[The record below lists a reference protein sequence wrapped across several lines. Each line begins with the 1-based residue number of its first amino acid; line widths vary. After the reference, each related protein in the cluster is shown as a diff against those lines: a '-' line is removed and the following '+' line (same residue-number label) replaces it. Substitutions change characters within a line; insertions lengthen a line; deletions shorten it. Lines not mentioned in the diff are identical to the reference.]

1 MKYTHEELNKRCE
14 KYFEELIE
22 KGTDPDE
29 IQDLCVIFLEN
40 GGRKYVPKWYS
51 KKKALEEDF
60 EKELVP
66 FAEDNKDAV
75 YYIDPISYAD
85 DLYERLYNILITLT
99 KRETSVLYY
108 RFGENLTLD
117 QTKKIFNV
125 TRERIRQVEAKALRR
140 IRHPWR
146 SRNIRD
152 FVDAYNSGTFYNIYI
167 DKPESISGS
176 NDFLKIFKEAC
187 NYLAEN
193 KSVDVLTEPVKK
205 KPLARN
211 VDTSNLSLEEIA
223 IVWDE
228 YRNVLLSNPDAV
240 VTKPK
245 KTIAEK
251 ISAKRIKDDAI
262 SENIRKIKY
271 ICDKYSVRSNAHI
284 HAEYMKYMSN
294 LFMYIKMDSCT
305 ALKNKETEYRLRFSK
320 SLLRETKELS
330 ERKNINISAICEHIA
345 EYYPWSEKWCIQPLY
360 SMDFEWARYNTEL
373 LPAEL
378 SKAIYEITRYHNALR
393 YYRIPFIEVLK
404 EYDNIT
410 GAKTTENIMTEIE
423 KFANNNKCK
432 GIVQDVVEEYPE
444 YKKSPFIFVS
454 ENDARKHSALDGRNI
469 DNNWKR
475 EFKISKSIYDGNSTR
490 AERFKTKIKYST
502 SERKKSIADRRREV
516 GLSILKRIK
525 NHEYDPS
532 NFCYILSEA
541 YKLIYGSQGSM
552 RIYHSLQTMKDYNY
566 NAFENIEKYIDFV
579 NSNTDWILTIINN
592 MVKRRIIDIKYN
604 TIDFSRSCNLIDKYM
619 ETRSIES
626 VIHGT
631 IYRNIEDYDEFGCK
645 LSQLDHHYVA
655 LFDIVYMLK
664 ACCEYKR
671 F

>member
-1 MKYTHEELNKRCE
+1 MKYTREELNKRCE

-22 KGTDPDE
+22 KGIDPDE

-125 TRERIRQVEAKALRR
+125 TRERIRQVEAKALRK

-152 FVDAYNSGTFYNIYI
+152 FIDAYNSGTFYNIYI

-205 KPLARN
+205 KPLVRN

-284 HAEYMKYMSN
+284 HTEYMKYMSN

-305 ALKNKETEYRLRFSK
+305 ALKNKETECRLKFSK

-330 ERKNINISAICEHIA
+330 EKHNINISAICEHIA
-345 EYYPWSEKWCIQPLY
+345 EYYPWNEKWFITALY
-360 SMDFEWARYNTEL
+360 AMDFEWARYNTAL
-373 LPAEL
+373 LPAPL
-378 SKAIYEITRYHNALR
+378 SKAIYEITRYHNTLR
-393 YYRIPFIEVLK
+393 YYHIPFIEVLK
-404 EYDNIT
+404 EYDKIAGT
-410 GAKTTENIMTEIE
+410 KTTENVLVEME
-423 KFANNNKCK
+423 KFIGNNKCK
-432 GIVQDVVEEYPE
+432 GIVQDIIEEYPQYE
-444 YKKSPFIFVS
+444 KSPFIFVS
-454 ENDARKHSALDGRNI
+454 EDDRKHSALDGRDI

-490 AERFKTKIKYST
+490 AERFKAKIKYSA
-502 SERKKSIADRRREV
+502 SEHKKSIADRRREV

-532 NFCYILSEA
+532 NFCSILSEA
-541 YKLIYGSQGSM
+541 YKLIYGSRGSM
-552 RIYHSLQTMKDYNY
+552 RIYHSVQTMKDYNY
-566 NAFENIEKYIDFV
+566 NAFKNIEKYIDFV
-579 NSNTDWILTIINN
+579 NSNTDWVLTIISN
-592 MVKRRIIDIKYN
+592 MIKRRIIDIKYN

-626 VIHGT
+626 VIDGT

-645 LSQLDHHYVA
+645 LPQLDHHYVA

-664 ACCEYKR
+664 SCCEYKR

>member
-14 KYFEELIE
+14 KYFEELTK
-22 KGTDPDE
+22 KGIDPDE

-66 FAEDNKDAV
+66 FAEDNRDAI

-125 TRERIRQVEAKALRR
+125 TRERIRQVEAKALRK

-187 NYLAEN
+187 NYLTEN

-271 ICDKYSVRSNAHI
+271 ICNKYSVRSNAHI
-284 HAEYMKYMSN
+284 HTEYMKYMSN

-305 ALKNKETEYRLRFSK
+305 ALKNKETECRLKFSK

-330 ERKNINISAICEHIA
+330 EKYNINISAICEHIA
-345 EYYPWSEKWCIQPLY
+345 EYYPWSEKWFITALY
-360 SMDFEWARYNTEL
+360 AMDFEWARYNTAL
-373 LPAEL
+373 LPAPL
-378 SKAIYEITRYHNALR
+378 SEAIYEITRYHNALR
-393 YYRIPFIEVLK
+393 YYHIPFIEVLK
-404 EYDNIT
+404 EYDKIAGT
-410 GAKTTENIMTEIE
+410 KTTENVLVEME
-423 KFANNNKCK
+423 KFIDNNKCK
-432 GIVQDVVEEYPE
+432 GIVQDIIEEYPQYE
-444 YKKSPFIFVS
+444 KSPFIFVS
-454 ENDARKHSALDGRNI
+454 EDDRKHSALDGRDI

-475 EFKISKSIYDGNSTR
+475 EFKISKSIYDGNLTR
-490 AERFKTKIKYST
+490 AERFKTKIKYSA

-525 NHEYDPS
+525 NHEYDPP
-532 NFCYILSEA
+532 NFCSILSEA

-579 NSNTDWILTIINN
+579 NSNTDWVLTIISN

-626 VIHGT
+626 VIDGT

-645 LSQLDHHYVA
+645 LPQLDHHYVA

>member
-22 KGTDPDE
+22 KGIDADE

-40 GGRKYVPKWYS
+40 GGRKYIPKLYL
-51 KKKALEEDF
+51 KEKAYKEEF

-125 TRERIRQVEAKALRR
+125 TRERIRQVEAKALRK

-152 FVDAYNSGTFYNIYI
+152 FIDAYNSGMFYNVYI

-176 NDFLKIFKEAC
+176 NDFLKVFKEAC
-187 NYLAEN
+187 DYLAEN
-193 KSVDVLTEPVKK
+193 KSVDILTEPVKK
-205 KPLARN
+205 KPLVRD

-228 YRNVLLSNPDAV
+228 YRNVLLSNPYAV

-284 HAEYMKYMSN
+284 HTEYMKYMSN

-305 ALKNKETEYRLRFSK
+305 ALKNKETECRLKFSK

-330 ERKNINISAICEHIA
+330 EKHNINISAICEHIA
-345 EYYPWSEKWCIQPLY
+345 EYYPWSEKWFITALY
-360 SMDFEWARYNTEL
+360 AMDFEWARYNTAL
-373 LPAEL
+373 LPAPL

-393 YYRIPFIEVLK
+393 YYHIPFIEVLK
-404 EYDNIT
+404 EYDKIAGT
-410 GAKTTENIMTEIE
+410 KTTENVLVEME
-423 KFANNNKCK
+423 KFIDNNKCK
-432 GIVQDVVEEYPE
+432 GIVQDIIEEYPQYE
-444 YKKSPFIFVS
+444 KSPFIFVS
-454 ENDARKHSALDGRNI
+454 EDDRKHSALDGRDI

-532 NFCYILSEA
+532 NFCSILSEA

-579 NSNTDWILTIINN
+579 NGNTDWVLTIISN

-655 LFDIVYMLK
+655 LFDIIYMLK

>member
-1 MKYTHEELNKRCE
+1 MKYTHEEINKRCE
-14 KYFEELIE
+14 KYFEELTE
-22 KGTDPDE
+22 KGIDPDE

-125 TRERIRQVEAKALRR
+125 TRERIRQVEAKALRK
-140 IRHPWR
+140 IRHPCR

-167 DKPESISGS
+167 DKPESVSGS

-187 NYLAEN
+187 NYLTEN

-205 KPLARN
+205 KPLVRN

-251 ISAKRIKDDAI
+251 ISAKRIKDDTI

-271 ICDKYSVRSNAHI
+271 ICNKYSVRSNAHI
-284 HAEYMKYMSN
+284 HTEYMKYMSN
-294 LFMYIKMDSCT
+294 LFMYIKMDPCT
-305 ALKNKETEYRLRFSK
+305 ALKNKETECRLKFSK

-330 ERKNINISAICEHIA
+330 EKHNINISAICEHIA
-345 EYYPWSEKWCIQPLY
+345 EYYPWSEKWFITALY
-360 SMDFEWARYNTEL
+360 AMDFEWARYNTAL
-373 LPAEL
+373 LPVPL

-404 EYDNIT
+404 EYDKIAGT
-410 GAKTTENIMTEIE
+410 KTTENVLAEME
-423 KFANNNKCK
+423 KFIDNNKCK
-432 GIVQDVVEEYPE
+432 GIVRDIIEEYPQYE
-444 YKKSPFIFVS
+444 KSPFIFVS
-454 ENDARKHSALDGRNI
+454 EDDRKHSALDGRDI

-525 NHEYDPS
+525 NHEYDPP
-532 NFCYILSEA
+532 NFCSILSEA

-579 NSNTDWILTIINN
+579 NSNTDWVLTIISN

-626 VIHGT
+626 VIDGT

-645 LSQLDHHYVA
+645 LPQLDHHYVA

>member
-22 KGTDPDE
+22 KGVDMDE
-29 IQDLCVIFLEN
+29 VQDLCIIFLEN

-125 TRERIRQVEAKALRR
+125 TRERIRQVEAKALRK

-152 FVDAYNSGTFYNIYI
+152 FIDAYNSGTFYNIYI

-205 KPLARN
+205 KQLVRN

-284 HAEYMKYMSN
+284 HTEYMKYMSN

-305 ALKNKETEYRLRFSK
+305 ALKNKETECRLKFSK

-330 ERKNINISAICEHIA
+330 EKHNINISAICEHIA
-345 EYYPWSEKWCIQPLY
+345 EYYPWNEKWFITALY
-360 SMDFEWARYNTEL
+360 AMDFEWARYNTAL
-373 LPAEL
+373 LPAPL

-393 YYRIPFIEVLK
+393 YYHIPFIEVLK
-404 EYDNIT
+404 EYDKIAGT
-410 GAKTTENIMTEIE
+410 KTTENVLVEME
-423 KFANNNKCK
+423 KFIGNNKCK
-432 GIVQDVVEEYPE
+432 GIVQDIIEEYPQYE
-444 YKKSPFIFVS
+444 KSPFIFVS
-454 ENDARKHSALDGRNI
+454 EDDRKHSALDGRDI

-490 AERFKTKIKYST
+490 AERFKAKIKYSA
-502 SERKKSIADRRREV
+502 SEHKKSIADRRREV

-532 NFCYILSEA
+532 NFCSILSEA
-541 YKLIYGSQGSM
+541 YKLIYGSRGSM
-552 RIYHSLQTMKDYNY
+552 RIYHSVQTMKDYNY

-579 NSNTDWILTIINN
+579 NSNTDWVLTIISN

-626 VIHGT
+626 VIDGT

-645 LSQLDHHYVA
+645 LPQLDHHYVA

-664 ACCEYKR
+664 SCCEYKR

>member
-1 MKYTHEELNKRCE
+1 MKYTREELNKRCE

-22 KGTDPDE
+22 KGIDPDE

-125 TRERIRQVEAKALRR
+125 TRERIRQVEAKALRK

-152 FVDAYNSGTFYNIYI
+152 FIDAYNSGTFYNIYI

-205 KPLARN
+205 KPLVRN

-284 HAEYMKYMSN
+284 HTEYMKYMSN

-305 ALKNKETEYRLRFSK
+305 ALKNKETECRLKFSK

-330 ERKNINISAICEHIA
+330 EKHNINISAICEHIA
-345 EYYPWSEKWCIQPLY
+345 EYYPWNEKWFITALY
-360 SMDFEWARYNTEL
+360 AMDFEWARYNTAL
-373 LPAEL
+373 LPAPL

-393 YYRIPFIEVLK
+393 YYHIPFIEVLK
-404 EYDNIT
+404 EYDKIAGT
-410 GAKTTENIMTEIE
+410 KTTENVLVEME
-423 KFANNNKCK
+423 KFIGNNKCK
-432 GIVQDVVEEYPE
+432 GIVQDIIEEYPQYE
-444 YKKSPFIFVS
+444 KSPFIFVS
-454 ENDARKHSALDGRNI
+454 EDDRKHSALDGRDI

-490 AERFKTKIKYST
+490 AERFKAKIKYSA
-502 SERKKSIADRRREV
+502 SEHKKSIADRRREV

-532 NFCYILSEA
+532 NFCSILSEA
-541 YKLIYGSQGSM
+541 YKLIYGSRGSM
-552 RIYHSLQTMKDYNY
+552 RIYHSVQTMKDYNY
-566 NAFENIEKYIDFV
+566 NAFKNIEKYIDFV
-579 NSNTDWILTIINN
+579 NSNTDWVLTIISN
-592 MVKRRIIDIKYN
+592 MIKRRIIDIKYN

-626 VIHGT
+626 VIDGT

-645 LSQLDHHYVA
+645 LPQLDHHYVA

-664 ACCEYKR
+664 SCCEYKR

>member
-22 KGTDPDE
+22 KGIDADE

-40 GGRKYVPKWYS
+40 GGRKYIPKLYL
-51 KKKALEEDF
+51 KEKAYKEEF

-66 FAEDNKDAV
+66 FAEDNKDAI

-125 TRERIRQVEAKALRR
+125 TRERIRQVEAKALRK

-152 FVDAYNSGTFYNIYI
+152 FVDAYNSGMFYNIYI

-187 NYLAEN
+187 NYLTEN

-205 KPLARN
+205 KPLVRN

-240 VTKPK
+240 ITKPK

-271 ICDKYSVRSNAHI
+271 ICNKYSVRSNAHI

-294 LFMYIKMDSCT
+294 LFMYIKMDSCV

-330 ERKNINISAICEHIA
+330 EKDNINISAICEHIA
-345 EYYPWSEKWCIQPLY
+345 EYYPWGEKWFITALY
-360 SMDFEWARYNTEL
+360 AMDFEWARDNIAL
-373 LPAEL
+373 LPAVL
-378 SKAIYEITRYHNALR
+378 DKAIYEITRYHNALR
-393 YYRIPFIEVLK
+393 YYHIPFIEVLK
-404 EYDNIT
+404 EYDNIAGT
-410 GAKTTENIMTEIE
+410 KTTENVMAEME
-423 KFANNNKCK
+423 KFVDNSKCE
-432 GIVQDVVEEYPE
+432 GTVQDIIEEYPQYE
-444 YKKSPFIFVS
+444 KSPFIFVS
-454 ENDARKHSALDGRNI
+454 NDDGRKHSVLDERVI
-469 DNNWKR
+469 DSNWKR
-475 EFKISKSIYDGNSTR
+475 EFRISKSIYDGNLTR
-490 AERFKTKIKYST
+490 SERLKNKLKYSA
-502 SERKKSIADRRREV
+502 SEREKPIIERRREV

-532 NFCYILSEA
+532 NFCSILSEA
-541 YKLIYGSQGSM
+541 YKLIYGSRSSM
-552 RIYHSLQTMKDYNY
+552 RIYHSVQTLKDYNY
-566 NAFENIEKYIDFV
+566 DTFENIEKYIDFA
-579 NSNTDWILTIINN
+579 NSNTDWVLTIINN
-592 MVKRRIIDIKYN
+592 MVKRRIVDIKYN

-631 IYRNIEDYDEFGCK
+631 IYRNIEDYDEFGCR

-655 LFDIVYMLK
+655 LFDIIYMLK

>member
-125 TRERIRQVEAKALRR
+125 TRERIRQVEAKALRK

-152 FVDAYNSGTFYNIYI
+152 FVDAYNSGMFYNVYI

-176 NDFLKIFKEAC
+176 NDFLKVFKEAC
-187 NYLAEN
+187 DYLAEN
-193 KSVDVLTEPVKK
+193 KSVDILTEPVKK
-205 KPLARN
+205 KPL
-211 VDTSNLSLEEIA
+211 
-223 IVWDE
+223 
-228 YRNVLLSNPDAV
+228 
-240 VTKPK
+240 
-245 KTIAEK
+245 
-251 ISAKRIKDDAI
+251 
-262 SENIRKIKY
+262 
-271 ICDKYSVRSNAHI
+271 VR
-284 HAEYMKYMSN
+284 
-294 LFMYIKMDSCT
+294 D
-305 ALKNKETEYRLRFSK
+305 
-320 SLLRETKELS
+320 
-330 ERKNINISAICEHIA
+330 
-345 EYYPWSEKWCIQPLY
+345 
-360 SMDFEWARYNTEL
+360 
-373 LPAEL
+373 
-378 SKAIYEITRYHNALR
+378 
-393 YYRIPFIEVLK
+393 
-404 EYDNIT
+404 
-410 GAKTTENIMTEIE
+410 
-423 KFANNNKCK
+423 
-432 GIVQDVVEEYPE
+432 
-444 YKKSPFIFVS
+444 
-454 ENDARKHSALDGRNI
+454 I

-502 SERKKSIADRRREV
+502 SECKKSIADRRREV

-532 NFCYILSEA
+532 NFCSILSEA
-541 YKLIYGSQGSM
+541 YKLIYGSKSSM
-552 RIYHSLQTMKDYNY
+552 RIYHSVQTMKDYNY
-566 NAFENIEKYIDFV
+566 NAFENIEKYIDFA
-579 NSNTDWILTIINN
+579 NSNIDWVLTIISN

-626 VIHGT
+626 VIDGT

-645 LSQLDHHYVA
+645 LPQLDHHYVA

>member
-1 MKYTHEELNKRCE
+1 M
-14 KYFEELIE
+14 
-22 KGTDPDE
+22 
-29 IQDLCVIFLEN
+29 EN

-125 TRERIRQVEAKALRR
+125 TRERIRQVEAKALRK

-152 FVDAYNSGTFYNIYI
+152 FVDAYNSGMFYNVYI

-176 NDFLKIFKEAC
+176 NDFLKVFKEAC
-187 NYLAEN
+187 DYLTEN

-205 KPLARN
+205 KPLVRN

-251 ISAKRIKDDAI
+251 ISAKRIKDDTI

-271 ICDKYSVRSNAHI
+271 ICNKYSVRSNAHI
-284 HAEYMKYMSN
+284 HTEYMKYMSN
-294 LFMYIKMDSCT
+294 LFMYIKMDPCT
-305 ALKNKETEYRLRFSK
+305 ALKNKETECRLKFSK

-330 ERKNINISAICEHIA
+330 EKHNINISAICEHIA
-345 EYYPWSEKWCIQPLY
+345 EYYPWSEKWFITALY
-360 SMDFEWARYNTEL
+360 AMDFEWARYNTAL
-373 LPAEL
+373 LPVPL
-378 SKAIYEITRYHNALR
+378 SKAIYEITRYHNVLR

-404 EYDNIT
+404 EYDKIAGT
-410 GAKTTENIMTEIE
+410 KTTENVLAEME
-423 KFANNNKCK
+423 KFIDNNKCK
-432 GIVQDVVEEYPE
+432 GIVRDIIEEYPQYE
-444 YKKSPFIFVS
+444 KSPFIFVS
-454 ENDARKHSALDGRNI
+454 EDDRKHSALDGRDI

-525 NHEYDPS
+525 NHEYDPP
-532 NFCYILSEA
+532 NFCSILSEA

-579 NSNTDWILTIINN
+579 NSNTDWVLTIISN

-626 VIHGT
+626 VIDGT

-645 LSQLDHHYVA
+645 LPQLDHHYVA

>member
-14 KYFEELIE
+14 KYFEELTE
-22 KGTDPDE
+22 KGIDPDE

-40 GGRKYVPKWYS
+40 GGRKYVPKRYL
-51 KKKALEEDF
+51 KEKAIKEEF
-60 EKELVP
+60 EKELAP

-125 TRERIRQVEAKALRR
+125 TRERIRQVEAKALRK

-187 NYLAEN
+187 NYLTEN

-205 KPLARN
+205 KPLVRN

-251 ISAKRIKDDAI
+251 ISAKRIKEDAVN
-262 SENIRKIKY
+262 ENIRKIKY
-271 ICDKYSVRSNAHI
+271 ICNKYSVRSNAHI
-284 HAEYMKYMSN
+284 HTEYMKYMSN
-294 LFMYIKMDSCT
+294 LFMYIEMDSCT
-305 ALKNKETEYRLRFSK
+305 ALKNKETEYRLKFSK

-330 ERKNINISAICEHIA
+330 EKYNINISAICEHIA
-345 EYYPWSEKWCIQPLY
+345 EYYPWSEKWFITALY
-360 SMDFEWARYNTEL
+360 AMDFEWARYNTAL
-373 LPAEL
+373 LPAPL
-378 SKAIYEITRYHNALR
+378 SKAIYEITRYSNALR

-404 EYDNIT
+404 EYDKIAGT
-410 GAKTTENIMTEIE
+410 KTTENVLVEME
-423 KFANNNKCK
+423 KFIDNNKCK
-432 GIVQDVVEEYPE
+432 GIVRDIIEEYPQYE
-444 YKKSPFIFVS
+444 KSPFIFVS
-454 ENDARKHSALDGRNI
+454 EDDRKHSALDGRDI

-525 NHEYDPS
+525 NHEYDPH
-532 NFCYILSEA
+532 NFCSILSEA

-552 RIYHSLQTMKDYNY
+552 RIYHSVQTMKDYNY

-579 NSNTDWILTIINN
+579 NSNTDWVLTIISN

-626 VIHGT
+626 VIDGT

-645 LSQLDHHYVA
+645 LPQLDHHYVA

>member
-1 MKYTHEELNKRCE
+1 MKYTHEEINKRCE
-14 KYFEELIE
+14 KYFEELTE
-22 KGTDPDE
+22 KGIDPDE

-125 TRERIRQVEAKALRR
+125 TRERIRQVEAKALRK

-152 FVDAYNSGTFYNIYI
+152 FVDAYNSGMFYNVYI

-176 NDFLKIFKEAC
+176 NDFLKVFKEAC
-187 NYLAEN
+187 DYLTEN

-205 KPLARN
+205 KPLVRN

-251 ISAKRIKDDAI
+251 ISAKRIKDDTI

-271 ICDKYSVRSNAHI
+271 ICNKYSVRSNAHI
-284 HAEYMKYMSN
+284 HTEYMKYMSN
-294 LFMYIKMDSCT
+294 LFMYIKMDPCT
-305 ALKNKETEYRLRFSK
+305 ALKNKETECRLKFSK

-330 ERKNINISAICEHIA
+330 EKHNINISAICEHIA
-345 EYYPWSEKWCIQPLY
+345 EYYPWSEKWFITALY
-360 SMDFEWARYNTEL
+360 AMDFEWARYNTAL
-373 LPAEL
+373 LPVPL

-404 EYDNIT
+404 EYDKIAGT
-410 GAKTTENIMTEIE
+410 KTTENVLAEME
-423 KFANNNKCK
+423 KFIDNNKCK
-432 GIVQDVVEEYPE
+432 GIVRDIIEEYPQYE
-444 YKKSPFIFVS
+444 KSPFIFVS
-454 ENDARKHSALDGRNI
+454 EDDRKHSALDGRDI

-525 NHEYDPS
+525 NHEYDPP
-532 NFCYILSEA
+532 NFCSILSEA

-579 NSNTDWILTIINN
+579 NSNTDWVLTIISN

-626 VIHGT
+626 VIDGT

-645 LSQLDHHYVA
+645 LPQLDHHYVA

>member
-1 MKYTHEELNKRCE
+1 MKYTREELNKRCE

-22 KGTDPDE
+22 KGIDPDE

-125 TRERIRQVEAKALRR
+125 TRERIRQVEAKALRK

-152 FVDAYNSGTFYNIYI
+152 FIDAYNSGTFYNIYI

-205 KPLARN
+205 KPLVRN

-284 HAEYMKYMSN
+284 HTEYMKYMSN

-305 ALKNKETEYRLRFSK
+305 ALKNKETECRLKFSK

-330 ERKNINISAICEHIA
+330 EKHNINISAICEHIA
-345 EYYPWSEKWCIQPLY
+345 EYYPWNEKWFITALY
-360 SMDFEWARYNTEL
+360 AMDFEWARYNTAL
-373 LPAEL
+373 LPAPL

-393 YYRIPFIEVLK
+393 YYHIPFIEVLK
-404 EYDNIT
+404 EYDKIAGT
-410 GAKTTENIMTEIE
+410 KTTENVLLEME
-423 KFANNNKCK
+423 KFIDNNKCK
-432 GIVQDVVEEYPE
+432 GIVQDIIEEYPQYE
-444 YKKSPFIFVS
+444 KSPFIFVS
-454 ENDARKHSALDGRNI
+454 EDDRKHSALDGRDI

-490 AERFKTKIKYST
+490 AERFKAKIKYSA
-502 SERKKSIADRRREV
+502 SEHKKSIADRRREV

-532 NFCYILSEA
+532 NFCSILSEA
-541 YKLIYGSQGSM
+541 YKLIYGSRGSM
-552 RIYHSLQTMKDYNY
+552 RIYHSVQTMKDYNY

-579 NSNTDWILTIINN
+579 NSNTDWVLTIISN

-626 VIHGT
+626 VIDGT

-645 LSQLDHHYVA
+645 LPQLDHHYVA

-664 ACCEYKR
+664 SCCEYKR

>member
-125 TRERIRQVEAKALRR
+125 TRERIRQVEAKALRK

-454 ENDARKHSALDGRNI
+454 ENDARKHSALDGRDI

-532 NFCYILSEA
+532 NFCSILSEA
-541 YKLIYGSQGSM
+541 YKLIYGSKSSM
-552 RIYHSLQTMKDYNY
+552 RIYHSVQTMKDYNY
-566 NAFENIEKYIDFV
+566 NAFENIEKYIDFA
-579 NSNTDWILTIINN
+579 NSNIDWVLTIISN

-626 VIHGT
+626 VIDGT

-645 LSQLDHHYVA
+645 LPQLDHHYVA

>member
-1 MKYTHEELNKRCE
+1 MKYTHEEINKKCE
-14 KYFEELIE
+14 KYFEELTK
-22 KGTDPDE
+22 KGIDPDE

-125 TRERIRQVEAKALRR
+125 TRERIRQVEAKALRK

-167 DKPESISGS
+167 DKPESVSGS

-187 NYLAEN
+187 NYLTEN

-271 ICDKYSVRSNAHI
+271 ICNKYSVRSNAHI
-284 HAEYMKYMSN
+284 HTEYMKYMSN

-305 ALKNKETEYRLRFSK
+305 ALKNKETECGLKFSK

-330 ERKNINISAICEHIA
+330 EKHNINISAICEHIA
-345 EYYPWSEKWCIQPLY
+345 EYYPWSEKWFITALY
-360 SMDFEWARYNTEL
+360 AMDFEWARYNTAL
-373 LPAEL
+373 LPAPL

-393 YYRIPFIEVLK
+393 YYHIPFIEVLK
-404 EYDNIT
+404 EYDKIAGT
-410 GAKTTENIMTEIE
+410 KTTENVLVEME
-423 KFANNNKCK
+423 KFIDNNKCK
-432 GIVQDVVEEYPE
+432 GIVQDIIEEYPQYE
-444 YKKSPFIFVS
+444 KSPFIFVS
-454 ENDARKHSALDGRNI
+454 EDDRKHSALDGRDI

-502 SERKKSIADRRREV
+502 SERKNLLLIVEEKLDY
-516 GLSILKRIK
+516 LFLK
-525 NHEYDPS
+525 E
-532 NFCYILSEA
+532 
-541 YKLIYGSQGSM
+541 
-552 RIYHSLQTMKDYNY
+552 
-566 NAFENIEKYIDFV
+566 
-579 NSNTDWILTIINN
+579 
-592 MVKRRIIDIKYN
+592 
-604 TIDFSRSCNLIDKYM
+604 
-619 ETRSIES
+619 
-626 VIHGT
+626 
-631 IYRNIEDYDEFGCK
+631 
-645 LSQLDHHYVA
+645 
-655 LFDIVYMLK
+655 
-664 ACCEYKR
+664 
-671 F
+671 

>member
-22 KGTDPDE
+22 KGVDMDE
-29 IQDLCVIFLEN
+29 VQDLCIIFLEN

-125 TRERIRQVEAKALRR
+125 TRERIRQVEAKALRK

-152 FVDAYNSGTFYNIYI
+152 FIDAYNSGTFYNIYI

-205 KPLARN
+205 KPLVRN

-284 HAEYMKYMSN
+284 HTEYMKYMSN
-294 LFMYIKMDSCT
+294 LFMHIKMDSCT
-305 ALKNKETEYRLRFSK
+305 ALKNKETECRLKFSK

-330 ERKNINISAICEHIA
+330 EKHNINISAICEHIA
-345 EYYPWSEKWCIQPLY
+345 EYYPWNEKWFITALY
-360 SMDFEWARYNTEL
+360 AMDFEWARYNTAL
-373 LPAEL
+373 LPAPL

-393 YYRIPFIEVLK
+393 YYHIPFIEVLK
-404 EYDNIT
+404 EYDKIAGT
-410 GAKTTENIMTEIE
+410 KTTENVLLEME
-423 KFANNNKCK
+423 KFIDNNKCK
-432 GIVQDVVEEYPE
+432 GIVQDIIEEYPQYE
-444 YKKSPFIFVS
+444 KSPFIFVS
-454 ENDARKHSALDGRNI
+454 EDDRKHSALDGRDI

-490 AERFKTKIKYST
+490 AERFKAKIKYSA
-502 SERKKSIADRRREV
+502 SEHKKSIADRRREV

-532 NFCYILSEA
+532 NFCSILSEA
-541 YKLIYGSQGSM
+541 YKLIYGSRGSM
-552 RIYHSLQTMKDYNY
+552 RIYHSVQTMKDYNY

-579 NSNTDWILTIINN
+579 NSNTDWVLTIISN
-592 MVKRRIIDIKYN
+592 MIKRRIIDIKYN

-626 VIHGT
+626 VIDGT

-645 LSQLDHHYVA
+645 LPQLDHHYVA

-664 ACCEYKR
+664 SCCEYKR